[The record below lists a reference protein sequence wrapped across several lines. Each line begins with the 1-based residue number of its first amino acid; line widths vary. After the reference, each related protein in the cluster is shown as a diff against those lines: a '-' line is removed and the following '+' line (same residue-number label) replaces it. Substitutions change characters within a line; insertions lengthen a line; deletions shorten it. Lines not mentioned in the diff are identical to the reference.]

1 MNDGFEVSA
10 SIKSFSGKMAHY
22 PSIISQ
28 LDPNKKGIIDLEVG
42 SFFKAYEPVIK
53 GEVPVEKDKSTR

>member
-1 MNDGFEVSA
+1 MNDGFEVRA
-10 SIKSFSGKMAHY
+10 TLRTFSDKMVHY

-42 SFFKAYEPVIK
+42 SFFKAYESEGAEPSENE
-53 GEVPVEKDKSTR
+53 GEGEG